1 MASRAAA
8 VEPAETPAAG
18 RGLSR
23 ATFAAFRSRPFA
35 LLWANTFLFAL
46 SQAFQ
51 QFTLAWLALKISED
65 GETVFGLTLG
75 AGTAVGLV
83 LFALGLPV
91 LALGLY
97 AGALADRID
106 RRLLL
111 FGSQLAGIAVTATA
125 AALMAAGLIGI
136 WSTFALALLL
146 GATLA
151 FGQPVRMAILP
162 SLVTPARVL
171 NAVTLTNLGLTSS
184 QMLGQPISGLLIN
197 LGGIETAFAA
207 QSALLTLGLAP
218 LLGLRV
224 PRVAAE
230 GARRLREELREGL
243 AFVAGHA
250 GIRALMFV
258 LLATALV
265 MAGTFMALLPRIARE
280 ELGAGAF
287 AASLLFGAMGPG
299 TLMASLLLASAPRLR
314 RAGLYFLATL
324 VAGGVLNVALAGP
337 VVLVRAP
344 RDVRHGLERGL
355 LHEPEHGARA
365 GAHAQRAHGPR
376 DEHLH
381 HVHGGRHAPRG
392 AGLGRHLGCGGL
404 ARVVRHLRRGPVRA
418 GPRGHDHA
426 ARPAAHGVRARPL
439 RPRAQS
445 PTGTTSTSL
454 MRPSG
459 VKRQTPT

>member
-8 VEPAETPAAG
+8 AVEPVETPATG

-23 ATFAAFRSRPFA
+23 ATFSAFRSRPFA

-91 LALGLY
+91 LAFGLY

-111 FGSQLAGIAVTATA
+111 FGSQLAGIGVTAAA

-243 AFVAGHA
+243 SFVAGHA

-299 TLMASLLLASAPRLR
+299 TLMASLLLASVPRLR
-314 RAGLYFLATL
+314 RAGLFFLATL
-324 VAGGVLNVALAGP
+324 VAGGVLNVAL
-337 VVLVRAP
+337 
-344 RDVRHGLERGL
+344 
-355 LHEPEHGARA
+355 
-365 GAHAQRAHGPR
+365 
-376 DEHLH
+376 
-381 HVHGGRHAPRG
+381 
-392 AGLGRHLGCGGL
+392 GL
-404 ARVVRHLRRGPVRA
+404 APWYWFALLVMFATGWNAGFFTNLNMALVQAHTPNVLMGRVMSIYTMCMVGGMPLGALASGAISDVVGSREWFAICGAALFALGLAAMLTQPALRRMASAPDA
-418 GPRGHDHA
+418 
-426 ARPAAHGVRARPL
+426 
-439 RPRAQS
+439 
-445 PTGTTSTSL
+445 
-454 MRPSG
+454 
-459 VKRQTPT
+459 

>member
-1 MASRAAA
+1 MTSPSEAIVGP
-8 VEPAETPAAG
+8 VEG
-18 RGLSR
+18 RRGLSR
-23 ATFAAFRSRPFA
+23 ATFTAFRSRPFA
-35 LLWANTFLFAL
+35 LLWTNTFLFAL

-65 GETVFGLTLG
+65 GETVFGMTLG

-91 LALGLY
+91 LAFGLY

-136 WSTFALALLL
+136 WSTFGLALLL
-146 GATLA
+146 GAALA

-162 SLVTPARVL
+162 SLVTPERVL
-171 NAVTLTNLGLTSS
+171 NAVTLTNLGLTGS

-197 LGGIETAFAA
+197 LGGIETAFGA
-207 QSALLTLGLAP
+207 QSALLTLGLLP

-224 PRVAAE
+224 PRVAAD
-230 GARRLREELREGL
+230 ATRRLGDELREGL

-280 ELGAGAF
+280 ELGAEAF

-299 TLMASLLLASAPRLR
+299 TLMASLLLASFARLR
-314 RAGLYFLATL
+314 RAGLFFLATL
-324 VAGGVLNVALAGP
+324 VAGGVLNVALGLAPWYWFALLIMFITGWNAGFFTNLNMALVQAHTP
-337 VVLVRAP
+337 NALMGRVMSIYTICMVGGMPIGALASGAISDVV
-344 RDVRHGLERGL
+344 
-355 LHEPEHGARA
+355 GAREWFA
-365 GAHAQRAHGPR
+365 ICGAALLA
-376 DEHLH
+376 L
-381 HVHGGRHAPRG
+381 
-392 AGLGRHLGCGGL
+392 GLI
-404 ARVVRHLRRGPVRA
+404 AMATQPALRRMASAPE
-418 GPRGHDHA
+418 P
-426 ARPAAHGVRARPL
+426 
-439 RPRAQS
+439 
-445 PTGTTSTSL
+445 
-454 MRPSG
+454 
-459 VKRQTPT
+459 

>member
-1 MASRAAA
+1 MTSPSEAIVGT
-8 VEPAETPAAG
+8 VEG
-18 RGLSR
+18 RRGLSR
-23 ATFAAFRSRPFA
+23 ATFTAFRSRPFA
-35 LLWANTFLFAL
+35 LLWTNTFLFAL

-65 GETVFGLTLG
+65 GETVFGMTLG

-91 LALGLY
+91 LAFGLY

-136 WSTFALALLL
+136 WSTFGLALLL
-146 GATLA
+146 GAALA

-162 SLVTPARVL
+162 SLVTPERVL
-171 NAVTLTNLGLTSS
+171 NAVTLTNLGLTGS

-197 LGGIETAFAA
+197 LGGIEAAFGA
-207 QSALLTLGLAP
+207 QSALLTLGLLP

-224 PRVAAE
+224 PRVAAD
-230 GARRLREELREGL
+230 ATRRLGEELREGL

-280 ELGAGAF
+280 ELGAEAF

-299 TLMASLLLASAPRLR
+299 TLMASLLLASFARLR
-314 RAGLYFLATL
+314 RAGLFFLATL
-324 VAGGVLNVALAGP
+324 VAGGVLNVALGLAPWYWFALLIMFITGWNAGFFTNLNMALVQAHTP
-337 VVLVRAP
+337 NALMGRVMSIYTICMVGGMPIGALASGAISDVV
-344 RDVRHGLERGL
+344 
-355 LHEPEHGARA
+355 GAREWFA
-365 GAHAQRAHGPR
+365 ICGAALLA
-376 DEHLH
+376 L
-381 HVHGGRHAPRG
+381 
-392 AGLGRHLGCGGL
+392 GLI
-404 ARVVRHLRRGPVRA
+404 AMVTQPALRRMASAPE
-418 GPRGHDHA
+418 P
-426 ARPAAHGVRARPL
+426 
-439 RPRAQS
+439 
-445 PTGTTSTSL
+445 
-454 MRPSG
+454 
-459 VKRQTPT
+459 

>member
-8 VEPAETPAAG
+8 AVEPVETPATG

-23 ATFAAFRSRPFA
+23 ATFSAFRSRPFA

-91 LALGLY
+91 LVFGLY

-243 AFVAGHA
+243 GFVAGHA
-250 GIRALMFV
+250 GIRALMIV

-265 MAGTFMALLPRIARE
+265 MAGTFLALLPLIARE

-299 TLMASLLLASAPRLR
+299 TLMASLLLASMPRLR
-314 RAGLYFLATL
+314 RAGLFFLATL
-324 VAGGVLNVALAGP
+324 IAGGILNVALGLAPWYWVALLIMFATGWNAGFFTNLNMALVQAHTP
-337 VVLVRAP
+337 NALMGRVMSIYTMCMVGGMPIGALASGAISDVV
-344 RDVRHGLERGL
+344 
-355 LHEPEHGARA
+355 GAREWFA
-365 GAHAQRAHGPR
+365 ICGAALFA
-376 DEHLH
+376 
-381 HVHGGRHAPRG
+381 
-392 AGLGRHLGCGGL
+392 LGIAAMLTQP
-404 ARVVRHLRRGPVRA
+404 ALRRMASAPD
-418 GPRGHDHA
+418 P
-426 ARPAAHGVRARPL
+426 
-439 RPRAQS
+439 
-445 PTGTTSTSL
+445 
-454 MRPSG
+454 
-459 VKRQTPT
+459 

>member
-1 MASRAAA
+1 MASPSEA
-8 VEPAETPAAG
+8 VGSPVEG
-18 RGLSR
+18 RRGLSR
-23 ATFAAFRSRPFA
+23 ATFTAFRSRPFA
-35 LLWANTFLFAL
+35 LLWTNTFLFAL

-65 GETVFGLTLG
+65 GETVFGMTLG

-91 LALGLY
+91 LAFGLY

-111 FGSQLAGIAVTATA
+111 FGSQLAGIAVTAAA

-136 WSTFALALLL
+136 WSTFGLALLL
-146 GATLA
+146 GAALA

-162 SLVTPARVL
+162 SLVTPERVL
-171 NAVTLTNLGLTSS
+171 NAVTLTNLGLTGS

-197 LGGIETAFAA
+197 LGGIETAFGA
-207 QSALLTLGLAP
+207 QSALLTLGLLP

-224 PRVAAE
+224 PRVAAD
-230 GARRLREELREGL
+230 ATRRLGEELREGL

-280 ELGAGAF
+280 ELGAEAF

-299 TLMASLLLASAPRLR
+299 TLMASLLLASFARLR
-314 RAGLYFLATL
+314 RAGLFFLATL
-324 VAGGVLNVALAGP
+324 VAGGVLNVALGLAPWYWFALVIMFITGWNAGFFTNLNMALVQAHTP
-337 VVLVRAP
+337 NALMGRVMSIYTICMVGGMPIGALASGAISDVV
-344 RDVRHGLERGL
+344 
-355 LHEPEHGARA
+355 GAREWFA
-365 GAHAQRAHGPR
+365 ICGAALLA
-376 DEHLH
+376 L
-381 HVHGGRHAPRG
+381 
-392 AGLGRHLGCGGL
+392 GLV
-404 ARVVRHLRRGPVRA
+404 AMVTQPALRRMASAPE
-418 GPRGHDHA
+418 P
-426 ARPAAHGVRARPL
+426 
-439 RPRAQS
+439 
-445 PTGTTSTSL
+445 
-454 MRPSG
+454 
-459 VKRQTPT
+459 

>member
-1 MASRAAA
+1 M
-8 VEPAETPAAG
+8 ETPATG

-23 ATFAAFRSRPFA
+23 ATFSAFRSRPFA

-65 GETVFGLTLG
+65 GATVFGLTLG

-91 LALGLY
+91 LLFGLY

-171 NAVTLTNLGLTSS
+171 NAVTLTNLGLTGS
-184 QMLGQPISGLLIN
+184 QMLGQPISGLLIK

-218 LLGLRV
+218 LLWLRV

-250 GIRALMFV
+250 GIRALMIV

-265 MAGTFMALLPRIARE
+265 MAGTFLALLPLIARE

-299 TLMASLLLASAPRLR
+299 TLMASLLLAAMPRLR
-314 RAGLYFLATL
+314 RAGLFFLATL
-324 VAGGVLNVALAGP
+324 IAGGALNVALGLAPWYWFALLVMFATGWNAGFFTNLNMALVQAHTP
-337 VVLVRAP
+337 NVLMGRVMSIYTMCMVGGMPLGALASGAISDVV
-344 RDVRHGLERGL
+344 
-355 LHEPEHGARA
+355 GAREWFA
-365 GAHAQRAHGPR
+365 VCGAALFA
-376 DEHLH
+376 L
-381 HVHGGRHAPRG
+381 
-392 AGLGRHLGCGGL
+392 GL
-404 ARVVRHLRRGPVRA
+404 AAMLTQPALRRMASAPD
-418 GPRGHDHA
+418 P
-426 ARPAAHGVRARPL
+426 
-439 RPRAQS
+439 
-445 PTGTTSTSL
+445 
-454 MRPSG
+454 
-459 VKRQTPT
+459 

>member
-1 MASRAAA
+1 MSSPSEAIVGP
-8 VEPAETPAAG
+8 VEG
-18 RGLSR
+18 RRGLSR
-23 ATFAAFRSRPFA
+23 ATFTAFRSRPFA
-35 LLWANTFLFAL
+35 LLWTNTFLFAL

-65 GETVFGLTLG
+65 GETVFGMTLG

-91 LALGLY
+91 LAFGLY

-111 FGSQLAGIAVTATA
+111 FGSQLAGIAVTAAA

-136 WSTFALALLL
+136 WSTFGLALLL
-146 GATLA
+146 GAALA

-162 SLVTPARVL
+162 SLVTPERVL
-171 NAVTLTNLGLTSS
+171 NAVTLTNLGLTGS

-197 LGGIETAFAA
+197 LGGIETAFGA
-207 QSALLTLGLAP
+207 QSALLTLGLLP

-224 PRVAAE
+224 PRVAAD
-230 GARRLREELREGL
+230 ATRRLGEELREGL

-280 ELGAGAF
+280 ELGAEAF

-299 TLMASLLLASAPRLR
+299 TLMASLLLASFARLR
-314 RAGLYFLATL
+314 RAGLFFLTTL
-324 VAGGVLNVALAGP
+324 VAGGVLNVALGLAPWYWFALVIMFITGWNAGFFTNLNMALVQAHTP
-337 VVLVRAP
+337 NALMGRVMSIYTICMVGGMPIGALASGAISDVV
-344 RDVRHGLERGL
+344 
-355 LHEPEHGARA
+355 GAREWFA
-365 GAHAQRAHGPR
+365 ICGAALLA
-376 DEHLH
+376 L
-381 HVHGGRHAPRG
+381 
-392 AGLGRHLGCGGL
+392 GLV
-404 ARVVRHLRRGPVRA
+404 AMVTQPALRRMASAPE
-418 GPRGHDHA
+418 P
-426 ARPAAHGVRARPL
+426 
-439 RPRAQS
+439 
-445 PTGTTSTSL
+445 
-454 MRPSG
+454 
-459 VKRQTPT
+459 

>member
-1 MASRAAA
+1 MTSPSEAIVGP
-8 VEPAETPAAG
+8 VEG
-18 RGLSR
+18 RRGLSR
-23 ATFAAFRSRPFA
+23 ATFTAFRSRPFA
-35 LLWANTFLFAL
+35 LLWTNTFLFAL

-65 GETVFGLTLG
+65 GETVFGMTLG

-91 LALGLY
+91 LAFGLY

-136 WSTFALALLL
+136 WSTFGLALLL
-146 GATLA
+146 GAALA

-162 SLVTPARVL
+162 SLVTPERVL
-171 NAVTLTNLGLTSS
+171 NAVTLTNLGLTGS

-197 LGGIETAFAA
+197 LGGIETAFGA
-207 QSALLTLGLAP
+207 QSALLTLGLLP

-224 PRVAAE
+224 PRVAAD
-230 GARRLREELREGL
+230 ATRRLGDELREGL

-280 ELGAGAF
+280 ELGAEAF

-299 TLMASLLLASAPRLR
+299 TLMASLLLASFARLR
-314 RAGLYFLATL
+314 RAGLFFLATL
-324 VAGGVLNVALAGP
+324 VAGGVLNVALGLAPWYWFALLIMFITGWNAGFFTNLNMALVQAHTP
-337 VVLVRAP
+337 NALMGRVMSIYTICMVGGMPIGALASGAISDVV
-344 RDVRHGLERGL
+344 
-355 LHEPEHGARA
+355 GAREWFA
-365 GAHAQRAHGPR
+365 ICGAALLA
-376 DEHLH
+376 L
-381 HVHGGRHAPRG
+381 
-392 AGLGRHLGCGGL
+392 GLI
-404 ARVVRHLRRGPVRA
+404 AMVTQPALRRMASAPE
-418 GPRGHDHA
+418 P
-426 ARPAAHGVRARPL
+426 
-439 RPRAQS
+439 
-445 PTGTTSTSL
+445 
-454 MRPSG
+454 
-459 VKRQTPT
+459 

>member
-1 MASRAAA
+1 MTSPSEAIVGP
-8 VEPAETPAAG
+8 VEG
-18 RGLSR
+18 RRGLSR
-23 ATFAAFRSRPFA
+23 ATFTAFRSRPFA
-35 LLWANTFLFAL
+35 LLWTNTFLFAL

-65 GETVFGLTLG
+65 GETVFGMTLG

-91 LALGLY
+91 LAFGLY

-136 WSTFALALLL
+136 WSTFGLALLL
-146 GATLA
+146 GAALA

-162 SLVTPARVL
+162 SLVTPERVL
-171 NAVTLTNLGLTSS
+171 NAVTLTNLGLTGS

-197 LGGIETAFAA
+197 LGGIEAAFGA
-207 QSALLTLGLAP
+207 QSALLTLGLLP

-224 PRVAAE
+224 PRVAAD
-230 GARRLREELREGL
+230 ATRRLGEELREGL

-280 ELGAGAF
+280 ELGAEAF

-299 TLMASLLLASAPRLR
+299 TLMASLLLASFARLR
-314 RAGLYFLATL
+314 RAGLFFLATL
-324 VAGGVLNVALAGP
+324 VAGGVLNVAL
-337 VVLVRAP
+337 
-344 RDVRHGLERGL
+344 
-355 LHEPEHGARA
+355 
-365 GAHAQRAHGPR
+365 
-376 DEHLH
+376 
-381 HVHGGRHAPRG
+381 
-392 AGLGRHLGCGGL
+392 GL
-404 ARVVRHLRRGPVRA
+404 APWYWFALLIMFITGWNAGFFTNLNMALVQAHTPNALMGRVMSIYTICMVGGMPIGALASGAISDVVGSREWFAICGAALLALGLIAMVTQPALRRMASAPE
-418 GPRGHDHA
+418 P
-426 ARPAAHGVRARPL
+426 
-439 RPRAQS
+439 
-445 PTGTTSTSL
+445 
-454 MRPSG
+454 
-459 VKRQTPT
+459 